1 MNMHMMFG
9 TETTHQY
16 PISADYKGGSSRI
29 VKQIRT
35 VENMNENNFNTKD
48 QCKNTVARS
57 SIMR

>member
-1 MNMHMMFG
+1 MMFG